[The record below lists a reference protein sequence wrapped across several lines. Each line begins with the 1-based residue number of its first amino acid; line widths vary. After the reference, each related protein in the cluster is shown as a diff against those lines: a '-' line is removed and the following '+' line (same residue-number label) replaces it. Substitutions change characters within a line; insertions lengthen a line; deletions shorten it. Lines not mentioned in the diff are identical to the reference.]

1 MGLFSKAKKG
11 MADAAAAGEM
21 ATAYDQQQAAA
32 QQPGMI
38 GVKGMGPIAADPA
51 LFGGPST
58 KPLSEDDPLLQPVN
72 GVSLEMYGK
81 AAAEAQR
88 RNANTEDGMAAI
100 IEEMYGVPAADAKG
114 AFPVWIDRMGKSMVV
129 GQQLRKHMGY

>member
-38 GVKGMGPIAADPA
+38 GVKGMGPVAADPA

-58 KPLSEDDPLLQPVN
+58 KPLSEDDPMLQPVN
-72 GVSLEMYGK
+72 GVSLEIYGK
-81 AAAEAQR
+81 AGAEAQR
-88 RNANTEDGMAAI
+88 RGVNTEEGMAAL
-100 IEEMYGVPAADAKG
+100 IEEMYGIPAADAKA

>member
-11 MADAAAAGEM
+11 MQDAATAAGM

-38 GVKGMGPIAADPA
+38 GVQGMGPIAADPA
-51 LFGGPST
+51 LIGGPST
-58 KPLSEDDPLLQPVN
+58 KPLAEDDPMLQPVN

-81 AAAEAQR
+81 AGVEAQR
-88 RNANTEDGMAAI
+88 RGITDEDGMGAL
-100 IEEMYGVPAADAKG
+100 IEEMYGVPAADAKAALG
-114 AFPVWIDRMGKSMVV
+114 VWIDRMKTSMVV